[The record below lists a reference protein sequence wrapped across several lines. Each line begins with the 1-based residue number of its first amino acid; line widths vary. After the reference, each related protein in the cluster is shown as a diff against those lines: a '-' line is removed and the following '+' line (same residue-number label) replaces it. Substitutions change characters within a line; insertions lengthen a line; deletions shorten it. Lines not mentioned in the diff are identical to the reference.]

1 MEGEQAAV
9 KKRTLAHGTYDGS
22 NTDCVAGDA
31 DIENVL
37 LWPLSIKEANA
48 VNNDLRIVDP
58 EHTDWATSCWW
69 LRSPGARGF
78 SSAVVGGYGGVDDYG
93 DVIDTYGVRP
103 AFNLN
108 LESVLF
114 TSAAESGKSSGAEG
128 ANALKAQSDQTN
140 NGNEWKVTVTDDAH
154 SGFAVSNVTA
164 AENGVSV
171 TYTGAATGTNEYIS
185 AIITDKPITDSSA
198 KITYYGRV
206 KNCTSASDTVTINT
220 AGKLGTG
227 DTLYVFNEQYN
238 GNKKTDY
245 ASALQEV
252 TIPEPQPAEQ
262 TITVTVKQAAN
273 PLKISAKT
281 ASVKYNKLKK
291 KNQTLA
297 VTKVINFKKKISDKR
312 TYTLSSAKK
321 GSKSFKKYFA
331 INKTTGKVTVK
342 KGLAKGTYKVAV
354 KVKAKGN
361 ANYKASAWKSVTFKV
376 RVKLSATYTKTILII
391 RPVMS

>member
-1 MEGEQAAV
+1 M
-9 KKRTLAHGTYDGS
+9 
-22 NTDCVAGDA
+22 
-31 DIENVL
+31 
-37 LWPLSIKEANA
+37 
-48 VNNDLRIVDP
+48 
-58 EHTDWATSCWW
+58 
-69 LRSPGARGF
+69 
-78 SSAVVGGYGGVDDYG
+78 
-93 DVIDTYGVRP
+93 
-103 AFNLN
+103 
-108 LESVLF
+108 
-114 TSAAESGKSSGAEG
+114 
-128 ANALKAQSDQTN
+128 
-140 NGNEWKVTVTDDAH
+140 
-154 SGFAVSNVTA
+154 
-164 AENGVSV
+164 SV

-206 KNCTSASDTVTINT
+206 KNCTSASDTVTI
-220 AGKLGTG
+220 
-227 DTLYVFNEQYN
+227 
-238 GNKKTDY
+238 
-245 ASALQEV
+245 
-252 TIPEPQPAEQ
+252 PEPQPAEQ

-281 ASVKYNKLKK
+281 ASAKYNKLKK

-297 VTKVINFKKKISDKR
+297 VTKVINFKRKISDKK

-376 RVKLSATYTKTILII
+376 RVKLSATYTETILII